1 MSDDVS
7 SLPAARALPAPRFA
21 WRFTSRLPQPWPTI
35 ARTALALLVSGALAD
50 LTRGALPLLGSVAPD
65 RGAPH
70 APAASPVPT
79 VTSGGA
85 TQVAMREVDFYVD
98 PAVVL
103 HIHRLRG
110 TMTSRAP
117 GPILFDDK
125 RSFTIHI
132 ASAEVGLT
140 GRDLSALLNRYV
152 FAYRGAPLSHL
163 TVTTD
168 GDEIVQRGTLH
179 KGLDIPFEIRAQLDV
194 TPDGLIRMHPTR
206 TRILGVDGDR
216 LMKALG
222 LSLQRLV
229 DLRGARGASV
239 HGNDIL
245 LDATRVLPPPAID
258 GRITGVRVVGDEI
271 VQTFGD
277 AAARD
282 SLPALT
288 PPDTVAPGYMYY
300 RGGMLRFGRMLMLDA
315 DMEIVSLDGARPF
328 AFDLDRYQAQLV
340 AGYSRTLATQGLEV
354 HMRDVTRLGRPGP
367 TEVTLR

>member
-1 MSDDVS
+1 MSDVS
-7 SLPAARALPAPRFA
+7 PQLPPRAALHTQLASRFQPRLA
-21 WRFTSRLPQPWPTI
+21 QPWLVI
-35 ARTALALLVSGALAD
+35 ARSLLAILVSGTMAD
-50 LTRGALPLLGSVAPD
+50 LARTSLPLLIPPAQTPAVALSTPM
-65 RGAPH
+65 
-70 APAASPVPT
+70 ASATAET
-79 VTSGGA
+79 VTR
-85 TQVAMREVDFYVD
+85 VAMRDVDFYVD

-103 HIHRLRG
+103 HIHRLHG
-110 TMTSRAP
+110 TMTSRVP
-117 GPILFDDK
+117 GPIVFDDK

-140 GRDLSALLNRYV
+140 GQDLSALLNRYV

-163 TVTTD
+163 SIATD
-168 GDEIVQRGTLH
+168 GDEILQRGTLH
-179 KGLDIPFEIRAQLDV
+179 KGVDIPFEIRARIDV

-206 TRILGVDGDR
+206 TRILGVNGDR

-222 LSLQRLV
+222 LSLERLV

-245 LDATRVLPPPAID
+245 LDAARVLPPPAID
-258 GRITGVRVVGDEI
+258 GRITGVRVVGSEI

-277 AAARD
+277 ATHDDA
-282 SLPALT
+282 PALV

-300 RGGMLRFGRMLMLDA
+300 RGGTLRFGRLLMLDA
-315 DMEIVSLDGARPF
+315 DMEIVSLDGSRPF
-328 AFDLDRYQAQLV
+328 AFDLDRYEAQLV

-354 HMRDVTRLGRPGP
+354 YMRDVTRLGRAGP